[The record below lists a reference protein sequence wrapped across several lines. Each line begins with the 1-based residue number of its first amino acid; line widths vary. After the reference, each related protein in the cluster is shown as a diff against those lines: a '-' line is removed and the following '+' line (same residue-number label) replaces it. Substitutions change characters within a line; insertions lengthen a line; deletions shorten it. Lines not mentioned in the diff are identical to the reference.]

1 MTTPTRMTLQI
12 DPFHNCEGCIRKLKR
27 ALSELRGVLVVAID
41 PNKGEVTI
49 ITGHSLEVIKNA
61 LKRKFPKKNI
71 FQLQEEL
78 QEELYEELHEELH
91 EELQEAGQQ
100 DPSYALSNPHNLI
113 TNQNIVSLETPQYA
127 FDLGIMARS
136 LEIACDIEG
145 LHNVEF
151 VQTNT
156 VRFNF
161 TDCGNQPS
169 SSTSASTRP
178 QPSAYIEQSI
188 SHSRIIRI
196 QELED

>member
-49 ITGHSLEVIKNA
+49 ITGHSLEVIKKA
-61 LKRKFPKKNI
+61 LKRKFPKKYI
-71 FQLQEEL
+71 FQLQEES
-78 QEELYEELHEELH
+78 HEELH
-91 EELQEAGQQ
+91 EELLEAGQQ

-113 TNQNIVSLETPQYA
+113 TDQNVISLETPQHA

-151 VQTNT
+151 VQTNI

-169 SSTSASTRP
+169 SSTFSSTRS

-188 SHSRIIRI
+188 SHSKIIRI
-196 QELED
+196 QELDD